1 MAARRAS
8 GKGRQDG
15 ESKVTVHTF
24 GGLWTEKKLKALE
37 GYLGAYRR
45 IFTGGRARF
54 YNTIYVDGFAGTGE
68 RADAFREANVDSPY
82 GGRDLFASKEEP
94 KKNESDEPKRGSAR
108 VALELSSP
116 FDSYLFVEKNGAHAA
131 QLSEM
136 ITLEYPGL
144 KNRCRVEL
152 GDANVVIQQWCATT
166 DWETH
171 RAVVFLDPYGMSV
184 EWTTIERI
192 AATKAIDLF
201 ILFPLGAGLNRM
213 LTRGK
218 RPPKEWAD
226 KITKIL
232 GTNAWEKIFYE
243 ELVQQGLF
251 GEEVTKIIKTAT
263 FDSMKKFFLARLE
276 TVFDGVAPYAMALT
290 NSTANPMY
298 LLCFAGGNKRGAPIA
313 VRIASHLLKA

>member
-8 GKGRQDG
+8 SDQSGSD
-15 ESKVTVHTF
+15 SKVTIHTF
-24 GGLWTEKKLKALE
+24 GGLWTEKKLRALE
-37 GYLGAYRR
+37 GYLAAYRR

-54 YNTIYVDGFAGTGE
+54 YKTIYVDGFAGTGE
-68 RADAFREANVDSPY
+68 RVDAHRGGEADSPY
-82 GGRDLFASKEEP
+82 RELDLFAPESKP
-94 KKNESDEPKRGSAR
+94 AQKNESDEPKRGSAR
-108 VALELSSP
+108 VALDLSSP
-116 FDSYLFVEKNGAHAA
+116 FDSYLFVEKNATHAA
-131 QLSEM
+131 QLSQM
-136 ITLEYPGL
+136 IARDHPEL
-144 KNRCRVEL
+144 KMRCQVEL
-152 GDANVVIQQWCATT
+152 GDANTVIQQWCITT
-166 DWETH
+166 DWENH

-184 EWTTIERI
+184 EWTTIQRI

-218 RPPKEWAD
+218 RPPAEWAE

-232 GTNAWEKIFYE
+232 GTDAWEKIFYE

-263 FDSMKKFFLARLE
+263 FDSMTKFFLGRLA